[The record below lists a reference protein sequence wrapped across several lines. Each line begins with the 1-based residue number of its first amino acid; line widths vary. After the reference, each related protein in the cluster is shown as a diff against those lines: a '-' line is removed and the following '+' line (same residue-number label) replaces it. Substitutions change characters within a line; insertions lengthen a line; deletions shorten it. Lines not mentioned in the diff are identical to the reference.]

1 MEDITGKQLGRYQV
15 VSPLGEGGMAAVYK
29 AYQPGMDRYVA
40 LKILPQQYARDA
52 EFTGRFEQ
60 EAKVIAKLQHPHILA
75 VHDYGKADDYTYIV
89 MPIVE
94 TGTLADLLRGDRP
107 IDLSRIRIVMTQLGD
122 ALDYAHSQGLIHRD
136 VKPSNVLIDNRGN
149 CLLTDFGIAKMIG
162 GTKHFTQTGGI
173 VGTPHYMSPEQGGGD
188 PLTPQSDIYALGV
201 LLYEMAT
208 GRVPFDAETPM
219 AVVIK
224 HMTDPL
230 PPPRKINP
238 DISPALESVILKAM
252 AKRPQDRFD
261 SAADMVRAVRIAI
274 PESEIVREPSQV
286 GTVPTEDLAQAE
298 AMAIAGAEDVSRTD
312 AVAAPG
318 TGSEDRPSQTITARR
333 AAPWLVGAGAIG
345 ILGLCAISVYAVVSL
360 ATSAS
365 SAVATE
371 SAIATAPGLIATAP
385 FGTAALATAPSSATA
400 IPEVSV
406 SPTPGDDAS
415 AGARIRTAFREAAPA
430 DLPSARWPVTIADS
444 FDSNVNEWNPFSEV
458 EDSFGTRSFTFD
470 NGKYRWE
477 VLPTDN
483 VSVHDTPVMNL
494 LSEFAVSVDAQ
505 QVRGSQ
511 GADFGIVFRET
522 AADTFYNFN
531 IDNSQNYWLRMNDGG
546 QWTTLI
552 ELTRSAAIRPNA
564 LNRVVVVANDGRF
577 YFFINDQYVD
587 EIEEDAL
594 LRGRVGMV
602 VNLFE
607 PGIQA
612 EWEFDNFEL
621 REPWIARAVDEFDT
635 VQGRW
640 DVGSFPW
647 EDGLDAFAISDGK
660 YVWSFECTNTDFGC
674 LSSTYFADLENTTDF
689 ELIVDARRLEGPEDA
704 EYGVRFRDDGENYI
718 EFMISDVGS
727 FSVSLW
733 NDQSLD
739 YYVDNP
745 TPMVDPGGVNRLIV
759 VGEGPDFAFFIN
771 GLLVGEI
778 VETLLPQG
786 AFALVA
792 AVDDAGQT
800 ILEFDNFKVRTP

>member
-1 MEDITGKQLGRYQV
+1 
-15 VSPLGEGGMAAVYK
+15 MAAVYK

-94 TGTLADLLRGDRP
+94 TGTLADLLRGEQP
-107 IDLSRIRIVMTQLGD
+107 MSLQRIRIIITQLGD
-122 ALDYAHSQGLIHRD
+122 ALDYAHTQGLIHRD

-149 CLLTDFGIAKMIG
+149 CLLTDFGIAKMVG

-188 PLTPQSDIYALGV
+188 PLTPQSDIYSLGV
-201 LLYEMAT
+201 LLYEMVT

-230 PPPRKINP
+230 PPPSTINP
-238 DISPALESVILKAM
+238 DTSPALESVILKAM
-252 AKRPQDRFD
+252 AKRPQDRFN
-261 SAADMVRAVRIAI
+261 SAADMVRAVRLAI
-274 PESEIVREPSQV
+274 PESEVVSEPSQV

-298 AMAIAGAEDVSRTD
+298 AAARAGAE
-312 AVAAPG
+312 AVPRA
-318 TGSEDRPSQTITARR
+318 SEDAAASAGAEERPSQILTARR
-333 AAPWLVGAGAIG
+333 AAPWLVGAGAVG
-345 ILGLCAISVYAVVSL
+345 ILGLCAISVYAVVRL
-360 ATSAS
+360 ATNAS
-365 SAVATE
+365 SAAATE

-385 FGTAALATAPSSATA
+385 LATSALATAPSSTTA
-400 IPEVSV
+400 IPELSS
-406 SPTPGDDAS
+406 SPTPGDEAQ
-415 AGARIRTAFREAAPA
+415 AGTRIRTAFREAAPA

-444 FDSNVNEWNPFSEV
+444 FDSNVNAWNPFSEV
-458 EDSFGTRSFTFD
+458 EDDFGTRSFTFD

-483 VSVHDTPVMNL
+483 VSVHDTPAMDL

-505 QVRGSQ
+505 QLRGSQ

-552 ELTRSAAIRPNA
+552 DLTRSAAIRPNA
-564 LNRVVVVANDGRF
+564 LNRVAVVANNGSF

-621 REPWIARAVDEFDT
+621 REPWTAAVVDTFDA
-635 VQGRW
+635 VSGLW
-640 DVGSFPW
+640 DVGSFSW
-647 EDGLDAFAISDGK
+647 EDVTDNLAITEGK
-660 YVWSFECTNTDFGC
+660 YVWTMDCRNSDFGC
-674 LSSTYFADLENTTDF
+674 VSSTSLDNLQDTADF
-689 ELIVDARRLEGPEDA
+689 EMIVDARRLEGPKNG
-704 EYGVRFRDDGENYI
+704 EYGVRFRDDGSNYL
-718 EFMISDVGS
+718 EFLISDEGR
-727 FSVSLW
+727 FTISLW
-733 NDQSLD
+733 YESSLD
-739 YYVDNP
+739 YYYLDSP
-745 TPMVDPGGVNRLIV
+745 TPLIDPGGVNQLGVI
-759 VGEGPDFAFFIN
+759 GEGTDFAFFIN

-778 VETLLPQG
+778 VEELLPFGSFSLANDLDSPGQ
-786 AFALVA
+786 LV
-792 AVDDAGQT
+792 
-800 ILEFDNFKVRTP
+800 LEFDNFKVRTP

>member
-15 VSPLGEGGMAAVYK
+15 ISPLGEGGMAAVYK

-52 EFTGRFEQ
+52 EFSGRFEQ
-60 EAKVIAKLQHPHILA
+60 EAKVIAKLQHPHILP

-94 TGTLADLLRGDRP
+94 TGTLADLLLGEQP
-107 IDLSRIRIVMTQLGD
+107 MSLQRIRIIMTQLGD

-149 CLLTDFGIAKMIG
+149 CLLTDFGIAKMVG

-188 PLTPQSDIYALGV
+188 PLTVQSDIYSLGV

-230 PPPRKINP
+230 PPPSKINP
-238 DISPALESVILKAM
+238 DVSPALESVILKSM
-252 AKRPQDRFD
+252 AKRPDERYA
-261 SAADMVRAVRIAI
+261 SASDMVRAVRIAI
-274 PESEIVREPSQV
+274 PESEVVHEPSQV

-298 AMAIAGAEDVSRTD
+298 AAAMAGPE
-312 AVAAPG
+312 AVP
-318 TGSEDRPSQTITARR
+318 EVQPEERPSQTITVRR
-333 AAPWLVGAGAIG
+333 AAPWVVGAGAFA
-345 ILGLCAISVYAVVSL
+345 ILGLCAVSVVVIVNL
-360 ATSAS
+360 ASSAS

-371 SAIATAPGLIATAP
+371 SAIATAPGQIATAP
-385 FGTAALATAPSSATA
+385 LATVPPPTTA
-400 IPEVSV
+400 LPNLTM
-406 SPTPGDDAS
+406 SPTTGDEPQQET
-415 AGARIRTAFREAAPA
+415 RLKTAFRESSPA

-444 FDSNVNEWNPFSEV
+444 FDSNVNQWNPFSEV
-458 EDSFGTRSFTFD
+458 ADEFGSRSFTFD
-470 NGKYRWE
+470 NGKYRWQ
-477 VLPTDN
+477 VLPTN
-483 VSVHDTPVMNL
+483 NLSVHDTPTMNP

-505 QVRGSQ
+505 QLRGSQ

-552 ELTRSAAIRPNA
+552 DLTRSAAIRPNA
-564 LNRVVVVANDGRF
+564 LNRVAVVANDGHF
-577 YFFINDQYVD
+577 YFYINDQYVD

-607 PGIQA
+607 PGVLA

-621 REPWIARAVDEFDT
+621 REPWTAAIVDTFDAVS
-635 VQGRW
+635 GLW
-640 DVGSFPW
+640 DIGAFPW
-647 EDGLDAFAISDGK
+647 DDGLDSFALQDGK
-660 YVWSFECTNTDFGC
+660 YVWSFECRNSEFGC
-674 LSSTYFADLENTTDF
+674 LSSTYLGDLENTADF
-689 ELIVDARRLEGPEDA
+689 ELIVDARRLEGPEDG
-704 EYGVRFRDDGENYI
+704 EYGVRFRDDGENYL
-718 EFMISDVGS
+718 EFLISDLGS
-727 FSVSLW
+727 FTISIW
-733 NDQSLD
+733 YEQNLD
-739 YYVDNP
+739 YYYVDNP
-745 TPMVDPGGVNRLIV
+745 TPMIEPGGVNRLTV
-759 VGEGPDFAFFIN
+759 VGVGNSFAFFIN

-778 VETLLPQG
+778 VEELLPLG
-786 AFALVA
+786 SFALVA
-792 AVDDAGQT
+792 AANDAGQAV
-800 ILEFDNFKVRTP
+800 LEFDNFKVRTP